1 MSKPRCSIGCRP
13 QWKYC
18 FDLGGDGG
26 DDGMVVVY
34 CGGCGCGMV
43 GGNNFNLL
51 KTARNLALDIM
62 VPVPVG
68 GGWWLSCVVLVW

>member
-1 MSKPRCSIGCRP
+1 M
-13 QWKYC
+13 
-18 FDLGGDGG
+18 
-26 DDGMVVVY
+26 VVY

-62 VPVPVG
+62 VPVG
-68 GGWWLSCVVLVW
+68 GGCGGCGGCRVLCLCGNDLRCCCWHCCCSCREWW